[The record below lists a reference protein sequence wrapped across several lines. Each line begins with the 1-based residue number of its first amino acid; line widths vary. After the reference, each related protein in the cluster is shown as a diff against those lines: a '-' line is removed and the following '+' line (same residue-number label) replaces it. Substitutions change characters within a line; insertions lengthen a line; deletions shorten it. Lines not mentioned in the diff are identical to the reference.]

1 MYQTSLFSTKILAIF
16 NIQSMDVFFLAYT
29 LCEGGESQ
37 RMVVSMTQDSLRTT
51 IPYIVFKAD

>member
-1 MYQTSLFSTKILAIF
+1 MYQTPLFSIKIFAIF
-16 NIQSMDVFFLAYT
+16 NIQSMEMFCLVDT

-51 IPYIVFKAD
+51 IPHIVF